1 MYRVPRNASMT
12 RQAKAYA
19 TLRALDTSC
28 FKTSSQTIAARVR
41 PLATIASNIPHCL
54 EVPNLSHAKQVNHVG
69 QVFSELE
76 TTGMLKIRLGFPDD
90 NSEYLQQLLLSLH
103 KYHGHKL
110 PISHSATRGGFWD
123 VRPTELDFQAGSHQ
137 ARSETMDDFPW
148 HTDCSYEDLPPRYF
162 ALQVLQHDRFGG
174 GTLSVMNAARL
185 SGLIS
190 PQARSAL
197 AAPEYQIAVPPEFIK
212 SPERKHI
219 IGNVLI
225 PEDHRLVT
233 SIRFREDILT
243 PLTTRAAQALEE
255 LREAISGEARSA
267 VHLRSADLPRGSI
280 ILMDNRRWLH
290 ARNDIMDPQRH
301 LRRVR
306 WDARRFET
314 GFSSEA

>member
-1 MYRVPRNASMT
+1 MYRLQHNASMI
-12 RQAKAYA
+12 RQTKAYA
-19 TLRALDTSC
+19 TLRALDTGC
-28 FKTSSQTIAARVR
+28 FSTPSQTFGARVR
-41 PLATIASNIPHCL
+41 PLATIASKLPQCL
-54 EVPNLSHAKQVNHVG
+54 DVPTLSYAKQVDHVG

-76 TTGMLKIRLGFPDD
+76 STGMLKVRLGFPDD
-90 NSEYLQQLLLSLH
+90 NSEYLQQLLFSLH
-103 KYHGHKL
+103 RYHGHQL

-123 VRPTELDFQAGSHQ
+123 VRPTKTDFQTRNYQ

-148 HTDCSYEDLPPRYF
+148 HTDCSYEDMPPRYF

-174 GTLSVMNAARL
+174 GTLSVMNAARI
-185 SGLIS
+185 GELIS

-219 IGNVLI
+219 IGNVLVAGN
-225 PEDHRLVT
+225 HQLNTR
-233 SIRFREDILT
+233 IRFREDILT
-243 PLTTRAAQALEE
+243 PLTTRASQALQE
-255 LREAISGEARSA
+255 LREAISEEARSA
-267 VHLRSADLPRGSI
+267 VHLRSADLPRGSV

-314 GFSSEA
+314 GFPSEA